1 MNICQ
6 NILCL
11 NETKNPKFCS
21 RSCAATVNNQGVRR
35 NLQLGTKIKLDSCL
49 YCDKLLKTHQY
60 KYCSTNCSNA
70 HKTKTRLD
78 QWLLDGS
85 IAPNTKQD
93 DPIRLYILAE
103 QGSKCSICLNGT
115 MWNDLPIVFVL
126 DHIDGNSENNWRSNL
141 RLVCPNCDSQLDTYK
156 SKNKGKGRHARRLR
170 YAAGIS
176 Y

>member
-1 MNICQ
+1 MNTCK
-6 NILCL
+6 NPSCL
-11 NETKNPKFCS
+11 NQTKNPKFCS

-35 NLQLGTKIKLDSCL
+35 NQILGTKIRYDSCF
-49 YCDKLLKTHQY
+49 YCTKELNDIQV
-60 KYCSTNCSNA
+60 KYCSTSCANA
-70 HKTKTRLD
+70 HRVKTRLD
-78 QWLLDGS
+78 QWLAEGS
-85 IAPNTKQD
+85 VAPGTSQN

-103 QGSKCSICLNGT
+103 QHSKCCICLNGT
-115 MWNDLPIVFVL
+115 MWNELPIVFVL